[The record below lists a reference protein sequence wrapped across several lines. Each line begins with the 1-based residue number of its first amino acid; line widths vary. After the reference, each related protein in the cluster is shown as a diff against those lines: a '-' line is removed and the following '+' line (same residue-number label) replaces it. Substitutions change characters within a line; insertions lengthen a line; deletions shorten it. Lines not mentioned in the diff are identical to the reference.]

1 MSRTLS
7 ARQVLEKKHR
17 TIRLT
22 GDWGA
27 CVGEIDRCGVVFMWG
42 NSGNGKSGAAMSL
55 AKTLTDHG
63 KVLYVSLEEG
73 TSLSM
78 QNTLRRHS
86 MPDCGCRFQLAEG
99 ETLETLDGRLA
110 KPKSPDFVI
119 IDSFQ
124 YAQLSYKQYI
134 AFKERHRSK
143 LLIFVSHADGK
154 QPAGRA
160 ARSVMYDAGLKI
172 WVEGYKAFSKGRFFG
187 TTGEITIWPD
197 RAVKYWGENPGEMQN
212 NNQ

>member
-1 MSRTLS
+1 MGRTLS
-7 ARQVLEKKHR
+7 AKQVLEKKHK
-17 TIRLT
+17 TILLT
-22 GDWGA
+22 GAWGE
-27 CVGEIDRCGVVFMWG
+27 CVGEIDRCGVVLFWG
-42 NSGNGKSGAAMSL
+42 NSGNGKSGAVMSF
-55 AKTLTDHG
+55 AKALTKFG
-63 KVLYVSLEEG
+63 RVLYIPLEEG
-73 TSLSM
+73 TSFSM

-86 MPDCGCRFQLAEG
+86 MSDCGRLFQLSEN
-99 ETLETLDGRLA
+99 ETMETLDERLSKHKA
-110 KPKSPDFVI
+110 PDFVI

-134 AFKERHRSK
+134 AFKERHRNK

-187 TTGEITIWPD
+187 PTGEYVIWPEKAA
-197 RAVKYWGENPGEMQN
+197 RYWGLNPTETKN
-212 NNQ
+212 DNL